1 MFTHFFI
8 DRPILSSVISILI
21 VLGGLVAMSVA
32 PIEQYPEL
40 APPQV
45 KVDARYPGATAEVI
59 ANQVAAPIEA
69 QINGVDNLLYFQSA
83 SSSSGNVTI
92 NVFFKPGTN
101 TDINQVNVQNRL
113 SQATS
118 QLPETVVQQGIT
130 VDKLSS
136 SFLLVIS
143 IYSPDERYDAT
154 YLDNYSNL
162 YVLDELKRVPGA
174 NRASVLGLPDIAMRV
189 WLQPDR
195 MAQLGITAQDV
206 ANAIQS
212 QNQTFGIGQIGAP
225 PAAPGVLQQFVVTA
239 QGLLTKPDEFEDI
252 IVRAAKEG
260 TAIVRIKDIG
270 RVELAKRDYSI
281 ASRMNGKLATT
292 IAVYQQPGAN
302 AVETAKAVR
311 KRLEELKAQFPTG
324 LDYKIV
330 LDTSVFTLASVDK
343 VVHTFFEA
351 VVLVVLVVFL
361 FLQSLRATV
370 IPILAVPVS
379 IIGTFIGMHLFGF
392 SVNMLTLFG
401 MILAIG
407 LVVDDAIV
415 VVENVEV
422 NMTAHKLP
430 ALEAAKRAMAEI
442 AGALISIVL
451 VLVAVFLPTAFLG
464 GVTGTLYKQ
473 FAITISISMVISGVM
488 ALTLSPALAAIIIK
502 AHHGEKKG
510 FFRWFENSFE
520 ALRKG
525 YLGTVARVVQAWPLS
540 LAVFG
545 AVVFGIVSM
554 FRILPSSF
562 VPDEDQGYFFV
573 VVQAPDTA
581 SLEVLKRL
589 TEKAAKIVSADPAV
603 ANIASVDG
611 YSLIDAQFSNNSS
624 VIFGQLK
631 PFEERAEPALLAFET
646 LKRLNAQFFA
656 LREGAAFAIN
666 PPSIPGM
673 GTTGGFEFYVQ
684 NRGSGDPRAT
694 GAAVDAFLAKA
705 RQRPELAGLNTT
717 FRATNQQLFI
727 DLDRNRAE
735 VLGVPVSE
743 VFQTLQAYFGS
754 QVAGQF
760 SQFSRVWW
768 VIVQAD
774 AGYRA
779 DPHDFDKV
787 YVRAKSGANVPLSA
801 LITTRYVASPKLVTR
816 FNGFPGVKING
827 SQAPGYSSGQAIAAM
842 EEVAREALPGDFAFA
857 WAGQALQEKQS
868 GGTSATAFVFGL
880 IVVFLLLAAQF
891 EKWTLPVAVVLSV
904 PFAILGAL
912 LLTWVLGL
920 QNDVYFQVG
929 LVTLVGLSAK
939 NAILICEFAI
949 ERVRH
954 GMAPKEAAIEAAGL
968 RLRAIVMTSLA
979 FGLGCVPL
987 ATATGP
993 GANSLRAI
1001 GTGVIGGIAASTFV
1015 AIFFV
1020 PLFFWLLESL
1030 SGRFGGSKAK
1040 GATAQ
1045 AAAAHGG
1052 AAPDVPHAPREDD

>member
-8 DRPILSSVISILI
+8 DRPILSAVISILI
-21 VLGGLVAMSVA
+21 VLGGLVAMTVA

-45 KVDARYPGATAEVI
+45 QVTARYPGATAGVI
-59 ANQVAAPIEA
+59 ANTVAAPLET
-69 QINGVDNLLYFQSA
+69 QINGVDNLLYFYST

-101 TDINQVNVQNRL
+101 TDINQVNVQNRV

-118 QLPETVVQQGIT
+118 QLPQTVVQQGIT
-130 VDKLSS
+130 VDKVSS
-136 SFLLVIS
+136 SFLMVIS
-143 IYSPDERYDAT
+143 IYSPDDRYDAT

-195 MAQLGITAQDV
+195 MAQLGITSQDV
-206 ANAIQS
+206 ANAIKS
-212 QNQTFGIGQIGAP
+212 QNQTFGIGQIGGQ
-225 PAAPGVLQQFVVTA
+225 PALPGVMQQFVVTA
-239 QGLLTKPDEFEDI
+239 QGLLTKPEEFENI

-302 AVETAKAVR
+302 AVETARAVR

-324 LDYKIV
+324 LDYKVV

-351 VVLVVLVVFL
+351 VLLVVLVVFI
-361 FLQSLRATV
+361 FLQSLRATI

-379 IIGTFIGMHLFGF
+379 IIGTFIGMHLLGF

-415 VVENVEV
+415 VVENVEA
-422 NMTAHKLP
+422 NMTTHRLS
-430 ALEAAKRAMAEI
+430 ALDAAKRAMAEI

-451 VLVAVFLPTAFLG
+451 VLVAVFMPVAFLG

-473 FAITISISMVISGVM
+473 FAITISISMIISGIM

-510 FFRWFENSFE
+510 FFRWFENSFD

-525 YLGTVARVVQAWPLS
+525 YVGGVARVVQAWPLS

-545 AVVFGIVSM
+545 AVLFGIVTM
-554 FRILPSSF
+554 FKILPSSF
-562 VPDEDQGYFFV
+562 VPDEDQGYFFIV
-573 VVQAPDTA
+573 AQTPDTA
-581 SLEVLKRL
+581 SLDVSASL
-589 TEKAAKIVSADPAV
+589 TAKAAKIVQADPAIENV
-603 ANIASVDG
+603 AWVDG
-611 YSLIDAQFSNNSS
+611 YSLIDSQFNNNSS
-624 VIFGQLK
+624 VMFVQLK
-631 PFEERAEPALLAFET
+631 PFEERTDRSLLAFDT
-646 LKRLNAQFFA
+646 LKRLNAKFFG
-656 LREGAAFAIN
+656 LREGFAFAVN

-673 GTTGGFEFYVQ
+673 GTTGGFEFYIQ

-694 GAAVDAFLAKA
+694 GAAVNAFLAKA
-705 RQRPELAGLNTT
+705 RQRPELAGVNTT
-717 FRATNQQLFI
+717 FRAASQQLFI

-743 VFQTLQAYFGS
+743 VFQTMQAFFGS
-754 QVAGQF
+754 QIAGQF

-768 VIVQAD
+768 VIIQAD
-774 AGYRA
+774 ANYRA
-779 DPHDFDKV
+779 DPRDFDKV
-787 YVRAKSGANVPLSA
+787 YVRSKSGANVPLST
-801 LITTRYVASPKLVTR
+801 LITMRYVAAPKLLTR
-816 FNGFPGVKING
+816 FNGFPAVKING

-842 EEVAREALPGDFAFA
+842 EETARETLPGDFSYA

-868 GGTSATAFVFGL
+868 GSTSATAFIFGL
-880 IVVFLLLAAQF
+880 IVVFLILAAQF
-891 EKWTLPVAVVLSV
+891 EKWTLPIAVVLSV

-912 LLTWVLGL
+912 ILTWVLGL

-949 ERVRH
+949 ERVHH
-954 GMAPKEAAIEAAGL
+954 GMRVKEAAIEAAGL

-987 ATATGP
+987 AIATGP

-1001 GTGVIGGIAASTFV
+1001 GTGVIGGIAASTFIAV
-1015 AIFFV
+1015 FFV
-1020 PLFFWLLESL
+1020 PLFFWILEGL
-1030 SGRFGGSKAK
+1030 SEKFGGEKTKASAAG
-1040 GATAQ
+1040 GATPAT
-1045 AAAAHGG
+1045 A
-1052 AAPDVPHAPREDD
+1052 PHAPQKDD

>member
-40 APPQV
+40 APPQI

-59 ANQVAAPIEA
+59 ANTVAAPIEA
-69 QINGVDNLLYFQSA
+69 QINGVDNLLYFQST

-195 MAQLGITAQDV
+195 MAQLGITSQDV

-212 QNQTFGIGQIGAP
+212 QNQTFGVGQIGAP
-225 PAAPGVLQQFVVTA
+225 PALPGVMQQFVVTA
-239 QGLLTKPDEFEDI
+239 QGLLTKPEEFEDI
-252 IVRAAKEG
+252 IIRAAKEG

-281 ASRMNGKLATT
+281 ASGMNGKLATT

-324 LDYKIV
+324 LDYKVV

-343 VVHTFFEA
+343 VIHTFFEA
-351 VVLVVLVVFL
+351 VVLVVLVVFI

-379 IIGTFIGMHLFGF
+379 IIGTFIGMHLLGF

-422 NMTAHKLP
+422 NMTQHALS
-430 ALEAAKRAMAEI
+430 ALEASKRAMAEI

-540 LAVFG
+540 LAVFA
-545 AVVFGIVSM
+545 AVLFGIVSM
-554 FRILPSSF
+554 FKILPSSF

-581 SLEVLKRL
+581 SLEVSKRL
-589 TEKAAKIVSADPAV
+589 TEKAAQIVSADPAV
-603 ANIASVDG
+603 ANIATVDG
-611 YSLIDAQFSNNSS
+611 YSLIDAQFSNNAS

-631 PFEERAEPALLAFET
+631 PFEERTEPSLLAFET
-646 LKRLNAQFFA
+646 LKRLNAQFFP
-656 LREGAAFAIN
+656 LREGTAFAIN

-673 GTTGGFEFYVQ
+673 GTTGGFEFYIQ

-694 GAAVDAFLAKA
+694 AAAVDAFLAKA
-705 RQRPELAGLNTT
+705 RQRPELAGVNTT
-717 FRATNQQLFI
+717 FRATNQQLFV

-754 QVAGQF
+754 QIAGQF
-760 SQFSRVWW
+760 TQFSRVWW

-787 YVRAKSGANVPLSA
+787 YVRSKSGANVPLSA

-827 SQAPGYSSGQAIAAM
+827 SQAAGYSSGQALAAM
-842 EEVAREALPGDFAFA
+842 EEVARETLPGDFAFA

-912 LLTWVLGL
+912 LLTSVLGL

-1030 SGRFGGSKAK
+1030 SGRFGGNKAK
-1040 GATAQ
+1040 GGAPR
-1045 AAAAHGG
+1045 AHGG
-1052 AAPDVPHAPREDD
+1052 EAPDVPHAPRKDD